1 MTVGSLVYS
10 CVGRRRK
17 RIPRCFT
24 TPALPALP
32 GLLSGNRPWAV
43 WGRTG
48 KSGRICEPQE
58 RVGKGRQFFPLPA
71 CLGPVSSLFFP
82 LLRIALASVE
92 RWGRSL
98 LFPFP
103 NLLFLWGAFP
113 ALTSPAGLR
122 CITTRYIAL
131 IDRQATYAE
140 SIQPSTQSGQCV
152 ALCMWVRGCYRPKL
166 AHLPSLFSPH

>member
-32 GLLSGNRPWAV
+32 GRLSGNRPWAV
-43 WGRTG
+43 CGGRENLDESASL
-48 KSGRICEPQE
+48 KS
-58 RVGKGRQFFPLPA
+58 VWGKGASFFHCQLA
-71 CLGPVSSLFFP
+71 SGPVSSLFFP

-98 LFPFP
+98 LFPFS

-113 ALTSPAGLR
+113 ALTSPAGFR
-122 CITTRYIAL
+122 CIT
-131 IDRQATYAE
+131 
-140 SIQPSTQSGQCV
+140 V
-152 ALCMWVRGCYRPKL
+152 
-166 AHLPSLFSPH
+166 HLPWLTDRLSRSSPPLNLANAWLYVCGCVDVTGQSLHTCQVCPAR